1 VNDENGEGEGEELDL
16 DTMNFDGIV
25 NFLTD
30 IGIDP
35 EDPVSLVICFHLN
48 AQIFGSFTKEEF
60 VTGFEKL
67 NCDSIEK
74 IQNIIPDLRAELDD
88 PSLLKEIYKYTFDF
102 SKESEQKKRN
112 RKRSCCHFTQNASK
126 W

>member
-1 VNDENGEGEGEELDL
+1 
-16 DTMNFDGIV
+16 
-25 NFLTD
+25 LTD

-48 AQIFGSFTKEEF
+48 AQQFGTFTKEEF
-60 VTGFEKL
+60 VAGFEKL

-74 IQNIIPDLRAELDD
+74 IQNVIPELRGELDD

-126 W
+126 WKTTCRQFYSIPQFARII